1 MDLAFI
7 DGFLLKELILAAAG
21 NLEEKKAEINALNVF
36 PVPDGDTGTNM
47 SLTMAAASKE
57 MQSADP
63 NNLDEIVRAVS
74 MGSLM
79 GARGNSG
86 VILSQLF
93 RGFADSV
100 QGLDTIGPRDLARA
114 LEAAVATAYRAVM
127 KPAEGTIL
135 TVAREGA
142 RAARRAAREGADIA
156 AIVTAFYDEACATLR
171 RTPDMLPVL
180 KEAGVVDAGGMGL
193 VVIVEGALK
202 VLRGERTQTLAEPEG
217 EAQKAAFT
225 ITDDMADITFPYDT
239 EVILVEA
246 KVKEDELRHAL
257 SDYGDSIVVVG
268 SGELIKIHIHTDNPS
283 EVLEFCLAK
292 GVVKEVQILNM
303 IHQYEAL
310 QGARQEGEDPSGCED
325 GVGIV
330 SVAVGEGLCEVFESL
345 GVGKVVR
352 GGQTMNPS
360 TEDILAAVNELRE
373 RRVIILPNN
382 KNVIAAAEQTKH
394 LSDKEIHV
402 LPSRSIPEGMTALLA
417 WQPGGDLKQ
426 TLKQMREA
434 MENVKTGEV
443 TYAVRS
449 ARLGDMDIDQGT
461 ILGLSDG
468 QIVVTGQSRTEVA
481 LGLLEKMVDDET
493 EVVTIFFGEDVS
505 EEEAIDLAEALS
517 SKWPEM
523 DVEVHSGGQPLY
535 FYIFSVE

>member
-1 MDLAFI
+1 LDLAFI